1 MNSIKMWLI
10 AWVDLSVALVII
22 MTGAHVRLNWHWRVR
37 EYLCIEDKPIQQQDE
52 EIIGI

>member
-1 MNSIKMWLI
+1 MNSIKVWLI

-22 MTGAHVRLNWHWRVR
+22 MTGTCVRLNWHWRVR
-37 EYLCIEDKPIQQQDE
+37 EYLCVKDKPIQQQEE